1 MDSETVDALRKHQEA
16 QLLERDFAGDAYTD
30 SDLVFC
36 DELGGAIHPQ
46 RLTEWFRRHR
56 KAAGIPTGSLH
67 TLRHS
72 AITLRLT
79 GGVPVHVT
87 AARVGDTPR
96 PCSRPMPTCWIN
108 RDAVAAERVAA
119 ALAGA

>member
-46 RLTEWFRRHR
+46 RLSEWFRRHR
-56 KAAGIPTGSLH
+56 IAAGIPTGSLH
-67 TLRHS
+67 ILRHS
-72 AITLRLT
+72 VITVMLT
-79 GGVPVHVT
+79 SGIPVHVV
-87 AARVGDTPR
+87 AGRVDDTPQSVLGTYAHLL
-96 PCSRPMPTCWIN
+96 PQS
-108 RDAVAAERVAA
+108 DAVAAERVAA
-119 ALAGA
+119 ALAR

>member
-87 AARVGDTPR
+87 AARVGDTPQTVLATYAHLLDQ
-96 PCSRPMPTCWIN
+96 S
-108 RDAVAAERVAA
+108 DAVAAERVAA